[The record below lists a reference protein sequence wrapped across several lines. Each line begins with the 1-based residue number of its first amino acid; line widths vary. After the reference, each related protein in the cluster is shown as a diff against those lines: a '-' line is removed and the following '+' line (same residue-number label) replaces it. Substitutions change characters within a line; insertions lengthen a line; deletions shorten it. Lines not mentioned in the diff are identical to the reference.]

1 MHRMRVKNLDNIIL
15 SVLAICLIGIT
26 IAYATLSQNLD
37 ISGVATVKKGEW
49 NIHFTKLLTPKSEGD
64 ATAGKAVLNGDS
76 TVITISNGI
85 LSAPGDKIT
94 YEFDVI
100 NEGDI
105 DAEVELTSTQMENCR
120 AENGTDVT
128 SFCNKIE
135 FELFY
140 KDTKTPVAKGD
151 KLLGKEEK
159 TLNLVIT
166 YDKNRDLTS
175 LPTSPIILSD
185 ITSIINYT
193 MIKGNSS
200 STTPSNPSV
209 SIDPSKLPKYEE
221 NEVVYFDPINYK
233 LCDNESDTCYAWLVL
248 HGNTDEGKYELVY
261 KNTGVYDYNKAL
273 ENNGG
278 SYDGVLVN
286 YISKITETW
295 SDKIPKPEAKYNINS
310 TFDFTG
316 LKARIMNT
324 NELSENDNALL
335 NKLSICPA
343 SANLPCLIMGESTY
357 YYIMQNTMQSTFGF
371 SGASAP
377 FYINPV
383 IRVDLTT
390 VENIKDYIDDGTIK
404 YVCNEHIYDNGTL
417 SEAEYN
423 KLCKD
428 YIDES
433 LYSTSAN
440 SDGTVNI
447 SGFKSSTPSSYK
459 NNVWALPTKIDGK
472 TVTGIS
478 TGSFAQKGISS
489 KLIISPTIKTIDSN
503 SFVSNSILAL
513 ALPDSVTSIGEVSF
527 TGNSISTLN
536 IPGSVE
542 TIGSNAFNS
551 NNIRKL
557 TLNEGIKT
565 LNDYC
570 FANNAFKSVKLPDS
584 LSSVGIAFLNTPIE
598 MLDTGG
604 GFPISISTF
613 ATLKSSLK
621 SLIVGSSS
629 LQKEQTIDNGTFEGF
644 TELQNVTIRK
654 NVKKINR
661 QLFEL
666 DSALTNV
673 TLNDSIESIG
683 DYAFDRC
690 SKLKNIKL
698 SNSLKLIGQNAFSSS
713 GLLSVDIPESVI
725 KIGESAFTN
734 TPLKEINLNY
744 GLQTIDDMAFSLSSE
759 TTDTINE
766 ITIPDSVTT
775 IGNSILGN
783 RVINTLN
790 IGDGVASIDSN
801 MFNKLIVSNLN
812 IGKNSSKSQEILED
826 GFKGLNETPEK
837 TINIYGSVKKI
848 GINSFGSIN
857 IQNLTLNEGIT
868 QISMNAFQSNNIKS
882 VTIPSTVTSIG
893 DYAFYNNTN
902 LITANDNSGLLTCSM
917 VSSNTTI
924 NNKKNNTSLTCS
936 AN

>member
-1 MHRMRVKNLDNIIL
+1 MHRMKVKNLENIIL

-324 NELSENDNALL
+324 TELSENDNALL

-357 YYIMQNTMQSTFGF
+357 YYILNGNLGQTFGF

-377 FYINPV
+377 FHINPV

-390 VENIKDYIDDGTIK
+390 VENIKDYIDDGSVK
-404 YVCNEHIYDNGTL
+404 YVCDEHIYDNGTI
-417 SEAEYN
+417 SESEYN
-423 KLCKD
+423 KVCKD

-447 SGFKSSTPSSYK
+447 SGFKSSAPSSYK
-459 NNVWALPTKIDGK
+459 DNVWALPTKIDGK

-489 KLIISPTIKTIDSN
+489 KLIISPTIKIIDSN

-584 LSSVGIAFLNTPIE
+584 LTTVGIAFNGTPIE
-598 MLDTGG
+598 TLDTGG
-604 GFPISISTF
+604 GFKITVDAFLS
-613 ATLKSSLK
+613 LKSSLK
-621 SLIVGSSS
+621 NLAIGSDT
-629 LQKEQTIDNGTFEGF
+629 LQTEQTFEDAAFQNF
-644 TELQNVTIRK
+644 TMLETLTIRK
-654 NVKKINR
+654 NVKTLST

-666 DSALTNV
+666 DSALTTV
-673 TLNDSIESIG
+673 TLPSTIENIG
-683 DYAFDRC
+683 DYAFNKC
-690 SKLKNIKL
+690 FAL
-698 SNSLKLIGQNAFSSS
+698 SNVELPNGLIS
-713 GLLSVDIPESVI
+713 
-725 KIGESAFTN
+725 IGR
-734 TPLKEINLNY
+734 
-744 GLQTIDDMAFSLSSE
+744 FSL
-759 TTDTINE
+759 
-766 ITIPDSVTT
+766 
-775 IGNSILGN
+775 GNMNLKSI
-783 RVINTLN
+783 
-790 IGDGVASIDSN
+790 
-801 MFNKLIVSNLN
+801 
-812 IGKNSSKSQEILED
+812 
-826 GFKGLNETPEK
+826 
-837 TINIYGSVKKI
+837 
-848 GINSFGSIN
+848 
-857 IQNLTLNEGIT
+857 
-868 QISMNAFQSNNIKS
+868 
-882 VTIPSTVTSIG
+882 TIPSTVTSIG
-893 DYAFYNNTN
+893 NYAFYNNSN
-902 LITANDNSGLLTCSM
+902 LTTIDDNSGLSTCSM

-924 NNKKNNTSLTCS
+924 NNKKTNTSLTCS

>member
-1 MHRMRVKNLDNIIL
+1 MHRMKVKNLDNIIL

-383 IRVDLTT
+383 IRVNLTT

-404 YVCNEHIYDNGTL
+404 YVCNEHIYDNGTM

-423 KLCKD
+423 KVCKD

-565 LNDYC
+565 LNNYC
-570 FANNAFKSVKLPDS
+570 FGNNSFKSIKLPDS
-584 LSSVGIAFLNTPIE
+584 LTTVGIAFNGTPIE
-598 MLDTGG
+598 TLDTGG
-604 GFPISISTF
+604 GFKITVDAFLS
-613 ATLKSSLK
+613 LKSSLK
-621 SLIVGSSS
+621 NLAIGSDT
-629 LQKEQTIDNGTFEGF
+629 LQTEQTFEDAAFQNF
-644 TELQNVTIRK
+644 TMLETLTIRK
-654 NVKKINR
+654 NVKTLST

-666 DSALTNV
+666 DSALTTV
-673 TLNDSIESIG
+673 TLPSTIENIG
-683 DYAFDRC
+683 DYAFNKC
-690 SKLKNIKL
+690 FAL
-698 SNSLKLIGQNAFSSS
+698 SNVELPNGLIS
-713 GLLSVDIPESVI
+713 
-725 KIGESAFTN
+725 IGR
-734 TPLKEINLNY
+734 
-744 GLQTIDDMAFSLSSE
+744 FSL
-759 TTDTINE
+759 
-766 ITIPDSVTT
+766 
-775 IGNSILGN
+775 GNMNLKSI
-783 RVINTLN
+783 
-790 IGDGVASIDSN
+790 
-801 MFNKLIVSNLN
+801 
-812 IGKNSSKSQEILED
+812 
-826 GFKGLNETPEK
+826 
-837 TINIYGSVKKI
+837 
-848 GINSFGSIN
+848 
-857 IQNLTLNEGIT
+857 
-868 QISMNAFQSNNIKS
+868 
-882 VTIPSTVTSIG
+882 TIPSTVTSIG
-893 DYAFYNNTN
+893 NYAFYNNSN
-902 LITANDNSGLLTCSM
+902 LTTIDDNSGLSTCSM

-924 NNKKNNTSLTCS
+924 NNKKTNTSLTCS

>member
-1 MHRMRVKNLDNIIL
+1 MYRMKVKNLENIIL

-200 STTPSNPSV
+200 STTPSNPPV

-357 YYIMQNTMQSTFGF
+357 YYIMQNTMQSSFGF

-404 YVCNEHIYDNGTL
+404 YVCNEHIYDNGTM

-423 KLCKD
+423 KVCKD

-513 ALPDSVTSIGEVSF
+513 ALPDSVTSIGATSF
-527 TGNSISTLN
+527 AGNSISSL
-536 IPGSVE
+536 IVPGSVE
-542 TIGSNAFNS
+542 LIDEYAFVS
-551 NNIRKL
+551 NNISKL
-557 TLNEGIKT
+557 TLKEGIKT
-565 LNDYC
+565 LNNFC
-570 FANNAFKSVKLPDS
+570 FGNNSFKSIKLPDS
-584 LSSVGIAFLNTPIE
+584 LTTVGIAFNGTPIE
-598 MLDTGG
+598 TLDTGG
-604 GFPISISTF
+604 GFKITVDAFLS
-613 ATLKSSLK
+613 LKSSLK
-621 SLIVGSSS
+621 NLAIGSDT
-629 LQKEQTIDNGTFEGF
+629 LQTEQTFEDAAFQNF
-644 TELQNVTIRK
+644 TVLETLTIRK
-654 NVKKINR
+654 NVKTLSTR
-661 QLFEL
+661 LFEL
-666 DSALTNV
+666 DSKLTTV
-673 TLNDSIESIG
+673 TLPSTIENIG
-683 DYAFDRC
+683 DYAFNKC
-690 SKLKNIKL
+690 FAL
-698 SNSLKLIGQNAFSSS
+698 SNVELPNGLIS
-713 GLLSVDIPESVI
+713 
-725 KIGESAFTN
+725 IG
-734 TPLKEINLNY
+734 K
-744 GLQTIDDMAFSLSSE
+744 FSLS
-759 TTDTINE
+759 NM
-766 ITIPDSVTT
+766 
-775 IGNSILGN
+775 NLKSI
-783 RVINTLN
+783 
-790 IGDGVASIDSN
+790 
-801 MFNKLIVSNLN
+801 
-812 IGKNSSKSQEILED
+812 
-826 GFKGLNETPEK
+826 
-837 TINIYGSVKKI
+837 
-848 GINSFGSIN
+848 
-857 IQNLTLNEGIT
+857 
-868 QISMNAFQSNNIKS
+868 
-882 VTIPSTVTSIG
+882 TIPSTVTSIG
-893 DYAFYNNTN
+893 NYAFYNNSN
-902 LITANDNSGLLTCSM
+902 LTTIDDNSGLSTCSM

>member
-1 MHRMRVKNLDNIIL
+1 MYRMKVKNLENIIL

-49 NIHFTKLLTPKSEGD
+49 KRHFTKLLTPKSEGD

-200 STTPSNPSV
+200 STTPSNPPV

-357 YYIMQNTMQSTFGF
+357 YYIMQNTMQSSFGF

-404 YVCNEHIYDNGTL
+404 YVCNEHIYDNGTM

-423 KLCKD
+423 KVCKD

-513 ALPDSVTSIGEVSF
+513 ALPDSVTSIGATSF
-527 TGNSISTLN
+527 AGNSISSL
-536 IPGSVE
+536 IVPGSVE
-542 TIGSNAFNS
+542 LIDEYAFVS
-551 NNIRKL
+551 NNISKL
-557 TLNEGIKT
+557 TLKEGIKT
-565 LNDYC
+565 LNNFC
-570 FANNAFKSVKLPDS
+570 FGNNSFKSIKLPDS
-584 LSSVGIAFLNTPIE
+584 LTTVGIAFNGTPIE
-598 MLDTGG
+598 TLDTGG
-604 GFPISISTF
+604 GFKITVDAFLS
-613 ATLKSSLK
+613 LKSSLK
-621 SLIVGSSS
+621 NLAIGSDT
-629 LQKEQTIDNGTFEGF
+629 LQTEQTFEDAAFQNF
-644 TELQNVTIRK
+644 TVLETLTIRK
-654 NVKKINR
+654 NVKTLSTR
-661 QLFEL
+661 LFEL
-666 DSALTNV
+666 DSKLTTV
-673 TLNDSIESIG
+673 TLPSTIENIG
-683 DYAFDRC
+683 DYAFNKC
-690 SKLKNIKL
+690 FAL
-698 SNSLKLIGQNAFSSS
+698 SNVELPNGLIS
-713 GLLSVDIPESVI
+713 
-725 KIGESAFTN
+725 IG
-734 TPLKEINLNY
+734 K
-744 GLQTIDDMAFSLSSE
+744 FSLS
-759 TTDTINE
+759 NM
-766 ITIPDSVTT
+766 
-775 IGNSILGN
+775 NLKSI
-783 RVINTLN
+783 
-790 IGDGVASIDSN
+790 
-801 MFNKLIVSNLN
+801 
-812 IGKNSSKSQEILED
+812 
-826 GFKGLNETPEK
+826 
-837 TINIYGSVKKI
+837 
-848 GINSFGSIN
+848 
-857 IQNLTLNEGIT
+857 
-868 QISMNAFQSNNIKS
+868 
-882 VTIPSTVTSIG
+882 TIPSTVTSIG
-893 DYAFYNNTN
+893 NYAFYNNSN
-902 LITANDNSGLLTCSM
+902 LTTIDDNSGLSTCSM

>member
-1 MHRMRVKNLDNIIL
+1 MHRMKVKNLENIIL

-200 STTPSNPSV
+200 STIPSNPPV

-357 YYIMQNTMQSTFGF
+357 YYIMQNTMQSSFGF

-404 YVCNEHIYDNGTL
+404 YVCNEHIYDNGTM

-423 KLCKD
+423 KVCKD

-513 ALPDSVTSIGEVSF
+513 ALPDSVTSIGATSF
-527 TGNSISTLN
+527 AGNSISSL
-536 IPGSVE
+536 IVPGSVE
-542 TIGSNAFNS
+542 LIDEYAFVS
-551 NNIRKL
+551 NNISKL
-557 TLNEGIKT
+557 TLKEGIKT
-565 LNDYC
+565 LNNFC
-570 FANNAFKSVKLPDS
+570 FGNNSFKSIKLPDS
-584 LSSVGIAFLNTPIE
+584 LTTVGIAFNGTPIE
-598 MLDTGG
+598 TLDTGG
-604 GFPISISTF
+604 GFKITVDAFLS
-613 ATLKSSLK
+613 LKSSLK
-621 SLIVGSSS
+621 NLAIGSDT
-629 LQKEQTIDNGTFEGF
+629 LQTEQTFEDAAFQNF
-644 TELQNVTIRK
+644 TVLETLTIRK
-654 NVKKINR
+654 NVKTLSTR
-661 QLFEL
+661 LFEL
-666 DSALTNV
+666 DSKLTTV
-673 TLNDSIESIG
+673 TLPSTIENIG
-683 DYAFDRC
+683 DYAFNKC
-690 SKLKNIKL
+690 FAL
-698 SNSLKLIGQNAFSSS
+698 SNVELPNGLIS
-713 GLLSVDIPESVI
+713 
-725 KIGESAFTN
+725 IG
-734 TPLKEINLNY
+734 K
-744 GLQTIDDMAFSLSSE
+744 FSLS
-759 TTDTINE
+759 NM
-766 ITIPDSVTT
+766 
-775 IGNSILGN
+775 NLKSI
-783 RVINTLN
+783 
-790 IGDGVASIDSN
+790 
-801 MFNKLIVSNLN
+801 
-812 IGKNSSKSQEILED
+812 
-826 GFKGLNETPEK
+826 
-837 TINIYGSVKKI
+837 
-848 GINSFGSIN
+848 
-857 IQNLTLNEGIT
+857 
-868 QISMNAFQSNNIKS
+868 
-882 VTIPSTVTSIG
+882 TIPSTVTSIG
-893 DYAFYNNTN
+893 NYAFYNNSN
-902 LITANDNSGLLTCSM
+902 LTTIDDNSGLSTCSM

>member
-1 MHRMRVKNLDNIIL
+1 MKKLDNKNKGFTLIELLAVIIIISVIAVVAVPKILDVIENSKRQTSIESGQLYAKAVNQNMTFSDLDSSKYKSFFKSDQSVYSVKELSSVTVKN
-15 SVLAICLIGIT
+15 
-26 IAYATLSQNLD
+26 
-37 ISGVATVKKGEW
+37 K
-49 NIHFTKLLTPKSEGD
+49 PKSGS
-64 ATAGKAVLNGDS
+64 V
-76 TVITISNGI
+76 TIN
-85 LSAPGDKIT
+85 DKRVVGA
-94 YEFDVI
+94 DLCI
-100 NEGDI
+100 NEYNVIYNNGKWSTKKSDKCGT
-105 DAEVELTSTQMENCR
+105 TST
-120 AENGTDVT
+120 
-128 SFCNKIE
+128 
-135 FELFY
+135 
-140 KDTKTPVAKGD
+140 
-151 KLLGKEEK
+151 
-159 TLNLVIT
+159 
-166 YDKNRDLTS
+166 
-175 LPTSPIILSD
+175 
-185 ITSIINYT
+185 IN
-193 MIKGNSS
+193 
-200 STTPSNPSV
+200 
-209 SIDPSKLPKYEE
+209 PSKLPKYEE

-233 LCDNESDTCYAWLVL
+233 LCDSETDTCYAWLVL
-248 HGNTDEGKYELVY
+248 HGNTAEGKYELVY

-278 SYDGVLVN
+278 SYDGALVN

-295 SDKIPKPEAKYNINS
+295 SDKIPKPETKYNINS

-324 NELSENDNALL
+324 TELSENDNALL

-390 VENIKDYIDDGTIK
+390 VENIKDYIDDGSVK
-404 YVCNEHIYDNGTL
+404 YVCDEHIYDNGTI
-417 SEAEYN
+417 SESEYN
-423 KLCKD
+423 KVCKD

-447 SGFKSSTPSSYK
+447 SGFKSSAPSSYK
-459 NNVWALPTKIDGK
+459 DNVWALPTKIDGK

-598 MLDTGG
+598 TLDTGG
-604 GFPISISTF
+604 GFKITVDAFLS
-613 ATLKSSLK
+613 LKSSLK
-621 SLIVGSSS
+621 NLAIGSDT
-629 LQKEQTIDNGTFEGF
+629 LQTEQTFEDAAFQNF
-644 TELQNVTIRK
+644 TVLETLTIRK
-654 NVKKINR
+654 NVKTLST

-666 DSALTNV
+666 DSALTTV
-673 TLNDSIESIG
+673 TLPSTIENIG
-683 DYAFDRC
+683 DYAFNKC
-690 SKLKNIKL
+690 FAL
-698 SNSLKLIGQNAFSSS
+698 SNVELPNGLIS
-713 GLLSVDIPESVI
+713 
-725 KIGESAFTN
+725 IGR
-734 TPLKEINLNY
+734 
-744 GLQTIDDMAFSLSSE
+744 FSL
-759 TTDTINE
+759 
-766 ITIPDSVTT
+766 
-775 IGNSILGN
+775 GNMNLKSI
-783 RVINTLN
+783 
-790 IGDGVASIDSN
+790 
-801 MFNKLIVSNLN
+801 
-812 IGKNSSKSQEILED
+812 
-826 GFKGLNETPEK
+826 
-837 TINIYGSVKKI
+837 
-848 GINSFGSIN
+848 
-857 IQNLTLNEGIT
+857 
-868 QISMNAFQSNNIKS
+868 
-882 VTIPSTVTSIG
+882 TIPSTVTSIG
-893 DYAFYNNTN
+893 NYAFYNNSN
-902 LITANDNSGLLTCSM
+902 LTTIDDNSGLSTCSM

-924 NNKKNNTSLTCS
+924 NNKKTNTSLTCS

>member
-1 MHRMRVKNLDNIIL
+1 MHRMRVKNLENIIL

-278 SYDGVLVN
+278 SYDGALVN

-295 SDKIPKPEAKYNINS
+295 SDKIPKPETKYNINS

-324 NELSENDNALL
+324 TELSENDNALL

-357 YYIMQNTMQSTFGF
+357 YYILNGNLGQTFGF

-377 FYINPV
+377 FHINPV

-390 VENIKDYIDDGTIK
+390 VENIKDYIDDGSVK
-404 YVCNEHIYDNGTL
+404 YVCDEHIYDNGTI
-417 SEAEYN
+417 SESEYN
-423 KLCKD
+423 KVCKD

-447 SGFKSSTPSSYK
+447 SGFKSSAPSSYK
-459 NNVWALPTKIDGK
+459 DNVWALPTKIDGK

-478 TGSFAQKGISS
+478 TGSFAQKSISS
-489 KLIISPTIKTIDSN
+489 KLIISPTIKIIDSN

-565 LNDYC
+565 LNDFC

-598 MLDTGG
+598 TLDTGG
-604 GFPISISTF
+604 GFKITVAAFLS
-613 ATLKSSLK
+613 LKSSLK
-621 SLIVGSSS
+621 NLAIGSDT
-629 LQKEQTIDNGTFEGF
+629 LQTEQTFEDAAFQNF
-644 TELQNVTIRK
+644 TMLETLTIRK
-654 NVKKINR
+654 NVKTLST

-666 DSALTNV
+666 DSALTTV
-673 TLNDSIESIG
+673 TLPSTIENIG
-683 DYAFDRC
+683 DYAFNKC
-690 SKLKNIKL
+690 FAL
-698 SNSLKLIGQNAFSSS
+698 SNVELPNGLIS
-713 GLLSVDIPESVI
+713 
-725 KIGESAFTN
+725 IGR
-734 TPLKEINLNY
+734 
-744 GLQTIDDMAFSLSSE
+744 FSL
-759 TTDTINE
+759 
-766 ITIPDSVTT
+766 
-775 IGNSILGN
+775 GNMNLKSI
-783 RVINTLN
+783 
-790 IGDGVASIDSN
+790 
-801 MFNKLIVSNLN
+801 
-812 IGKNSSKSQEILED
+812 
-826 GFKGLNETPEK
+826 
-837 TINIYGSVKKI
+837 
-848 GINSFGSIN
+848 
-857 IQNLTLNEGIT
+857 
-868 QISMNAFQSNNIKS
+868 
-882 VTIPSTVTSIG
+882 TIPSTVTSIG
-893 DYAFYNNTN
+893 NYAFYNNSN
-902 LITANDNSGLLTCSM
+902 LTTIDDNSGLSTCSM

-924 NNKKNNTSLTCS
+924 NNKKTNTSLTCS

>member
-1 MHRMRVKNLDNIIL
+1 MYRMKVKNLENIIL

-76 TVITISNGI
+76 TVITISDGI

-175 LPTSPIILSD
+175 LPTSPIILSN

-193 MIKGNSS
+193 MIKDNSS

-248 HGNTDEGKYELVY
+248 HGNTTEGKYELVY
-261 KNTGVYDYNKAL
+261 KNTGVYDYSKAL

-278 SYDGVLVN
+278 SYDGALVN

-324 NELSENDNALL
+324 TELSENDNALL

-371 SGASAP
+371 SGNSAP

-404 YVCNEHIYDNGTL
+404 YVCNEHIYDNGTM

-423 KLCKD
+423 KVCKD

-447 SGFKSSTPSSYK
+447 SGFKSSAPSSYK
-459 NNVWALPTKIDGK
+459 DNVWALPTKIDGK

-489 KLIISPTIKTIDSN
+489 KLIISPTIKTLDSN

-513 ALPDSVTSIGEVSF
+513 ALPDSVTSIGATSF
-527 TGNSISTLN
+527 AGNSISSL
-536 IPGSVE
+536 IVPGSVE
-542 TIGSNAFNS
+542 LIDEYAFVS
-551 NNIRKL
+551 NNISKL
-557 TLNEGIKT
+557 TLKEGIKT
-565 LNDYC
+565 LNNYC
-570 FANNAFKSVKLPDS
+570 FGNNSFKSIKLPDS
-584 LSSVGIAFLNTPIE
+584 LTTVGIAFNGTPIE
-598 MLDTGG
+598 TLDTGG
-604 GFPISISTF
+604 GFKITVDAFLS
-613 ATLKSSLK
+613 LKSSLK
-621 SLIVGSSS
+621 NLAIGSDT
-629 LQKEQTIDNGTFEGF
+629 LQTEQTFEDAAFQNF
-644 TELQNVTIRK
+644 TVLETLTIRK
-654 NVKKINR
+654 NVKTLST

-666 DSALTNV
+666 DSALTTV
-673 TLNDSIESIG
+673 TLPSTIENIG
-683 DYAFDRC
+683 DYAFNKC
-690 SKLKNIKL
+690 FAL
-698 SNSLKLIGQNAFSSS
+698 SNVELPNGLISIGKFS
-713 GLLSVDIPESVI
+713 
-725 KIGESAFTN
+725 F
-734 TPLKEINLNY
+734 
-744 GLQTIDDMAFSLSSE
+744 
-759 TTDTINE
+759 
-766 ITIPDSVTT
+766 
-775 IGNSILGN
+775 
-783 RVINTLN
+783 
-790 IGDGVASIDSN
+790 SN
-801 MFNKLIVSNLN
+801 MNL
-812 IGKNSSKSQEILED
+812 KSI
-826 GFKGLNETPEK
+826 
-837 TINIYGSVKKI
+837 
-848 GINSFGSIN
+848 
-857 IQNLTLNEGIT
+857 
-868 QISMNAFQSNNIKS
+868 
-882 VTIPSTVTSIG
+882 TIPSTVTSIG
-893 DYAFYNNTN
+893 NYAFYNNSN
-902 LITANDNSGLLTCSM
+902 LTTIDDNSGLSTCSM

>member
-1 MHRMRVKNLDNIIL
+1 MHRMKVKNLENIIL

-128 SFCNKIE
+128 NFCNKIE

-193 MIKGNSS
+193 MIRGNSS

-233 LCDNESDTCYAWLVL
+233 LCDSETDTCYAWLVL
-248 HGNTDEGKYELVY
+248 HGNTAEGKYELVY

-278 SYDGVLVN
+278 SYDGALVN

-295 SDKIPKPEAKYNINS
+295 SDKIPKPETKYNINS

-324 NELSENDNALL
+324 TELSENDNALL
-335 NKLSICPA
+335 NKLSICPT

-357 YYIMQNTMQSTFGF
+357 YYILNGNLGQTFGF

-377 FYINPV
+377 FHINPV

-390 VENIKDYIDDGTIK
+390 VENIKDYIDDGSVK
-404 YVCNEHIYDNGTL
+404 YVCDEHIYDNGTI
-417 SEAEYN
+417 SESEYN
-423 KLCKD
+423 KVCKD

-447 SGFKSSTPSSYK
+447 SGFKSSAPSSYK
-459 NNVWALPTKIDGK
+459 DNVWALPTKIDGK

-478 TGSFAQKGISS
+478 TGSFAQKSISS
-489 KLIISPTIKTIDSN
+489 KLIISPTIKIIDSN

-584 LSSVGIAFLNTPIE
+584 LTTVGIAFNGTPIE
-598 MLDTGG
+598 TLDTGG
-604 GFPISISTF
+604 GFKITVDAFLS
-613 ATLKSSLK
+613 LKSSLK
-621 SLIVGSSS
+621 NLAIGSDT
-629 LQKEQTIDNGTFEGF
+629 LQTEQTFEDAAFQNF
-644 TELQNVTIRK
+644 TVLETLTIRK
-654 NVKKINR
+654 NVKTLST

-666 DSALTNV
+666 DSKLTTV
-673 TLNDSIESIG
+673 TLPSTIENIG
-683 DYAFDRC
+683 DYAFNKC
-690 SKLKNIKL
+690 FAL
-698 SNSLKLIGQNAFSSS
+698 SNVELPNGLIS
-713 GLLSVDIPESVI
+713 
-725 KIGESAFTN
+725 IG
-734 TPLKEINLNY
+734 K
-744 GLQTIDDMAFSLSSE
+744 FSLS
-759 TTDTINE
+759 NM
-766 ITIPDSVTT
+766 
-775 IGNSILGN
+775 NLKSI
-783 RVINTLN
+783 
-790 IGDGVASIDSN
+790 
-801 MFNKLIVSNLN
+801 
-812 IGKNSSKSQEILED
+812 
-826 GFKGLNETPEK
+826 
-837 TINIYGSVKKI
+837 
-848 GINSFGSIN
+848 
-857 IQNLTLNEGIT
+857 
-868 QISMNAFQSNNIKS
+868 
-882 VTIPSTVTSIG
+882 TIPSTVTSIG
-893 DYAFYNNTN
+893 NYAFYNNSN
-902 LITANDNSGLLTCSM
+902 LTTIDDNSGLSTCSM

>member
-1 MHRMRVKNLDNIIL
+1 MHRMEVKNLENIIL

-404 YVCNEHIYDNGTL
+404 YVCNEHIYDNGTM

-423 KLCKD
+423 KVCKD

-478 TGSFAQKGISS
+478 TGSFAQKSISS
-489 KLIISPTIKTIDSN
+489 KLIISPTIKIIDSN

-513 ALPDSVTSIGEVSF
+513 ALPDSVTSIGTTSF
-527 TGNSISTLN
+527 AGNSISSL
-536 IPGSVE
+536 IVPGSVE
-542 TIGSNAFNS
+542 LIDEYAFVS
-551 NNIRKL
+551 NNISKL
-557 TLNEGIKT
+557 TLKEGIKT
-565 LNDYC
+565 LNNYC
-570 FANNAFKSVKLPDS
+570 FGNNSFKSIKLPDS
-584 LSSVGIAFLNTPIE
+584 LTTVGIAFNGTPIE
-598 MLDTGG
+598 TLDTGG
-604 GFPISISTF
+604 GFKITVDAFLS
-613 ATLKSSLK
+613 LKSSLK
-621 SLIVGSSS
+621 NLAIGSDT
-629 LQKEQTIDNGTFEGF
+629 LQTEQTFEDAAFQNF
-644 TELQNVTIRK
+644 TVLETLTIRK
-654 NVKKINR
+654 NVKTLST

-666 DSALTNV
+666 DSKLTTV
-673 TLNDSIESIG
+673 TLPSTIENIG
-683 DYAFDRC
+683 DYAFNKC
-690 SKLKNIKL
+690 FAL
-698 SNSLKLIGQNAFSSS
+698 SNVELPNGLIS
-713 GLLSVDIPESVI
+713 
-725 KIGESAFTN
+725 IG
-734 TPLKEINLNY
+734 K
-744 GLQTIDDMAFSLSSE
+744 FSLS
-759 TTDTINE
+759 NM
-766 ITIPDSVTT
+766 
-775 IGNSILGN
+775 NLKSI
-783 RVINTLN
+783 
-790 IGDGVASIDSN
+790 
-801 MFNKLIVSNLN
+801 
-812 IGKNSSKSQEILED
+812 
-826 GFKGLNETPEK
+826 
-837 TINIYGSVKKI
+837 
-848 GINSFGSIN
+848 
-857 IQNLTLNEGIT
+857 
-868 QISMNAFQSNNIKS
+868 
-882 VTIPSTVTSIG
+882 TIPSTVTSIG
-893 DYAFYNNTN
+893 NYAFYNNSN
-902 LITANDNSGLLTCSM
+902 LTTIDDNSGLSTCSM

>member
-1 MHRMRVKNLDNIIL
+1 MHRMKVKNLENIIL
-15 SVLAICLIGIT
+15 SVLSICLIGIT

-76 TVITISNGI
+76 TVITISDGI

-233 LCDNESDTCYAWLVL
+233 LCDSETDTCYAWLVL
-248 HGNTDEGKYELVY
+248 HGNTAEGKYELVY

-278 SYDGVLVN
+278 SYDGALVN

-295 SDKIPKPEAKYNINS
+295 SDKIPKPETKYNINS

-324 NELSENDNALL
+324 TELSENDNALL

-357 YYIMQNTMQSTFGF
+357 YYILNGNLGQTFGF

-377 FYINPV
+377 FHINPV

-390 VENIKDYIDDGTIK
+390 VENIKDYIDDGSVK
-404 YVCNEHIYDNGTL
+404 YVCDEHIYDNGTM

-423 KLCKD
+423 KVCKD

-447 SGFKSSTPSSYK
+447 SGFKSSAPSSYK
-459 NNVWALPTKIDGK
+459 DNVWALPTKIDGK

-598 MLDTGG
+598 TLDTGG
-604 GFPISISTF
+604 GFKITVDAFLS
-613 ATLKSSLK
+613 LKSSLK
-621 SLIVGSSS
+621 NLAIGSDT
-629 LQKEQTIDNGTFEGF
+629 LQTEQTFEDAAFQNF
-644 TELQNVTIRK
+644 TMLETLTIRK
-654 NVKKINR
+654 NVKTLST

-666 DSALTNV
+666 DSALTTV
-673 TLNDSIESIG
+673 TLPSTIENIG
-683 DYAFDRC
+683 DYAFNKC
-690 SKLKNIKL
+690 FAL
-698 SNSLKLIGQNAFSSS
+698 SNVELPNGLIS
-713 GLLSVDIPESVI
+713 
-725 KIGESAFTN
+725 IGRF
-734 TPLKEINLNY
+734 
-744 GLQTIDDMAFSLSSE
+744 
-759 TTDTINE
+759 
-766 ITIPDSVTT
+766 
-775 IGNSILGN
+775 
-783 RVINTLN
+783 
-790 IGDGVASIDSN
+790 
-801 MFNKLIVSNLN
+801 
-812 IGKNSSKSQEILED
+812 
-826 GFKGLNETPEK
+826 
-837 TINIYGSVKKI
+837 
-848 GINSFGSIN
+848 SFGNMNLKSI
-857 IQNLTLNEGIT
+857 
-868 QISMNAFQSNNIKS
+868 
-882 VTIPSTVTSIG
+882 TIPSTVTSIG
-893 DYAFYNNTN
+893 NYAFYNNSN
-902 LITANDNSGLLTCSM
+902 LTTIDDNSGLSTCSM
-917 VSSNTTI
+917 VSSDTTI
-924 NNKKNNTSLTCS
+924 NNKKTNTSLTCS

>member
-1 MHRMRVKNLDNIIL
+1 MHRMKVKNLENIIL

-128 SFCNKIE
+128 NFCNKIE

-193 MIKGNSS
+193 MIRGNSS

-233 LCDNESDTCYAWLVL
+233 LCDSETDTCYAWLVL
-248 HGNTDEGKYELVY
+248 HGNTAEGKYELVY

-278 SYDGVLVN
+278 SYDGALVN

-295 SDKIPKPEAKYNINS
+295 SDKIPKPETKYNINS

-324 NELSENDNALL
+324 TELSENDNALL

-357 YYIMQNTMQSTFGF
+357 YYILNGNLGQTFGF

-377 FYINPV
+377 FHINPV

-390 VENIKDYIDDGTIK
+390 VENIKDYIDDGSVK
-404 YVCNEHIYDNGTL
+404 YVCDEHIYDNGTI
-417 SEAEYN
+417 SESEYN
-423 KLCKD
+423 KVCKD

-447 SGFKSSTPSSYK
+447 SGFKSSAPSSYK
-459 NNVWALPTKIDGK
+459 DNVWALPTKIDGK

-478 TGSFAQKGISS
+478 TGSFAQKSISS
-489 KLIISPTIKTIDSN
+489 KLIISPTIKIIDSN
-503 SFVSNSILAL
+503 SFISNSILAL
-513 ALPDSVTSIGEVSF
+513 ALPDSVTSIGTTSF

-598 MLDTGG
+598 TLDTGG
-604 GFPISISTF
+604 GFKITVDAFLS
-613 ATLKSSLK
+613 LKSSLK
-621 SLIVGSSS
+621 NLAIGSDT
-629 LQKEQTIDNGTFEGF
+629 LQTEQTFEDAAFQNF
-644 TELQNVTIRK
+644 TMLETLTIRK
-654 NVKKINR
+654 NVKTLST

-666 DSALTNV
+666 DSALTTV
-673 TLNDSIESIG
+673 TLPSTIENIG
-683 DYAFDRC
+683 DYAFNKC
-690 SKLKNIKL
+690 FAL
-698 SNSLKLIGQNAFSSS
+698 SNVELPNGLIS
-713 GLLSVDIPESVI
+713 
-725 KIGESAFTN
+725 IGR
-734 TPLKEINLNY
+734 
-744 GLQTIDDMAFSLSSE
+744 FSL
-759 TTDTINE
+759 
-766 ITIPDSVTT
+766 
-775 IGNSILGN
+775 GNMNLKSI
-783 RVINTLN
+783 
-790 IGDGVASIDSN
+790 
-801 MFNKLIVSNLN
+801 
-812 IGKNSSKSQEILED
+812 
-826 GFKGLNETPEK
+826 
-837 TINIYGSVKKI
+837 
-848 GINSFGSIN
+848 
-857 IQNLTLNEGIT
+857 
-868 QISMNAFQSNNIKS
+868 
-882 VTIPSTVTSIG
+882 TIPSTVTSIG
-893 DYAFYNNTN
+893 NYAFYNNSN
-902 LITANDNSGLLTCSM
+902 LTTIDDNSGLSTCSM

-924 NNKKNNTSLTCS
+924 NNKKTNTSLTCS

>member
-1 MHRMRVKNLDNIIL
+1 MHRMKVKNLENIIL

-26 IAYATLSQNLD
+26 ITYATLSQNLD

-404 YVCNEHIYDNGTL
+404 YVCNEHIYDNGTM

-423 KLCKD
+423 KVCKD

-513 ALPDSVTSIGEVSF
+513 ALPDSVTRIGATSF
-527 TGNSISTLN
+527 AGNSISSL
-536 IPGSVE
+536 IVPGSVE
-542 TIGSNAFNS
+542 LIDEYAFVS
-551 NNIRKL
+551 NNISKL
-557 TLNEGIKT
+557 TLKEGIKT
-565 LNDYC
+565 LNNFC
-570 FANNAFKSVKLPDS
+570 FGNNSFKSIKLPDS
-584 LSSVGIAFLNTPIE
+584 LTTVGIAFNGTPIE
-598 MLDTGG
+598 TLDTGG
-604 GFPISISTF
+604 GFKITVDAFLS
-613 ATLKSSLK
+613 LKSSLK
-621 SLIVGSSS
+621 NLAIGSDT
-629 LQKEQTIDNGTFEGF
+629 LQTEQTFEDAAFQNF
-644 TELQNVTIRK
+644 TVLETLTIRK
-654 NVKKINR
+654 NVKTLST

-666 DSALTNV
+666 DSKLTTV
-673 TLNDSIESIG
+673 TLPSTIENIG
-683 DYAFDRC
+683 DYAFNKC
-690 SKLKNIKL
+690 FAL
-698 SNSLKLIGQNAFSSS
+698 SNVELPNGLIS
-713 GLLSVDIPESVI
+713 
-725 KIGESAFTN
+725 IG
-734 TPLKEINLNY
+734 K
-744 GLQTIDDMAFSLSSE
+744 FSLS
-759 TTDTINE
+759 NM
-766 ITIPDSVTT
+766 
-775 IGNSILGN
+775 NLKSI
-783 RVINTLN
+783 
-790 IGDGVASIDSN
+790 
-801 MFNKLIVSNLN
+801 
-812 IGKNSSKSQEILED
+812 
-826 GFKGLNETPEK
+826 
-837 TINIYGSVKKI
+837 
-848 GINSFGSIN
+848 
-857 IQNLTLNEGIT
+857 
-868 QISMNAFQSNNIKS
+868 
-882 VTIPSTVTSIG
+882 TIPSTVTSIG
-893 DYAFYNNTN
+893 NYAFYNNSN
-902 LITANDNSGLLTCSM
+902 LTTIDDNSGLSTCSM

>member
-1 MHRMRVKNLDNIIL
+1 MHRMKVKNLENIIL

-295 SDKIPKPEAKYNINS
+295 SDKIPKPETKYNINS

-324 NELSENDNALL
+324 NELSENNNALL

-404 YVCNEHIYDNGTL
+404 YVCNEHIYDNGTM

-423 KLCKD
+423 KVCKD

-513 ALPDSVTSIGEVSF
+513 ALPDSVTSIGATSF
-527 TGNSISTLN
+527 AGNSISSL
-536 IPGSVE
+536 IVPGSVE
-542 TIGSNAFNS
+542 LIDEYAFVS
-551 NNIRKL
+551 NNISKL
-557 TLNEGIKT
+557 TLKEGIKT
-565 LNDYC
+565 LNNYC
-570 FANNAFKSVKLPDS
+570 FGNNSFKSIKLPDS
-584 LSSVGIAFLNTPIE
+584 LTTVGIAFNGTPIE
-598 MLDTGG
+598 TLDTGG
-604 GFPISISTF
+604 GFKITVDAFLS
-613 ATLKSSLK
+613 LKSSLK
-621 SLIVGSSS
+621 NLAIGSDT
-629 LQKEQTIDNGTFEGF
+629 LQTEQTFEDAAFQNF
-644 TELQNVTIRK
+644 TVLETLTIRK
-654 NVKKINR
+654 NVKTLST

-666 DSALTNV
+666 DSKLTTV
-673 TLNDSIESIG
+673 TLPSTIENIG
-683 DYAFDRC
+683 DYAFNKC
-690 SKLKNIKL
+690 FAL
-698 SNSLKLIGQNAFSSS
+698 SNVELPNGLIS
-713 GLLSVDIPESVI
+713 
-725 KIGESAFTN
+725 IG
-734 TPLKEINLNY
+734 K
-744 GLQTIDDMAFSLSSE
+744 FSLS
-759 TTDTINE
+759 NM
-766 ITIPDSVTT
+766 
-775 IGNSILGN
+775 NLKSI
-783 RVINTLN
+783 
-790 IGDGVASIDSN
+790 
-801 MFNKLIVSNLN
+801 
-812 IGKNSSKSQEILED
+812 
-826 GFKGLNETPEK
+826 
-837 TINIYGSVKKI
+837 
-848 GINSFGSIN
+848 
-857 IQNLTLNEGIT
+857 
-868 QISMNAFQSNNIKS
+868 
-882 VTIPSTVTSIG
+882 TIPSTVTSIG
-893 DYAFYNNTN
+893 NYAFYNNSN
-902 LITANDNSGLLTCSM
+902 LTTIDDNSGLSTCSM

-924 NNKKNNTSLTCS
+924 NNNKNNTSLTCS

>member
-1 MHRMRVKNLDNIIL
+1 MHRMRVKNLENIIL

-128 SFCNKIE
+128 NFCNKIE

-193 MIKGNSS
+193 MIRGNSS

-233 LCDNESDTCYAWLVL
+233 LCDSETDTCYAWLVL
-248 HGNTDEGKYELVY
+248 HGNTAEGKYELVY

-278 SYDGVLVN
+278 SYDGALVN

-295 SDKIPKPEAKYNINS
+295 SDKIPKPETKYNINS

-324 NELSENDNALL
+324 TELSENDNALL

-357 YYIMQNTMQSTFGF
+357 YYILNGNLGQTFGF

-377 FYINPV
+377 FHINPV

-390 VENIKDYIDDGTIK
+390 VENIKDYIDDGSVK
-404 YVCNEHIYDNGTL
+404 YVCDEHIYDNGTI
-417 SEAEYN
+417 SESEYN
-423 KLCKD
+423 KVCKD

-447 SGFKSSTPSSYK
+447 SGFKSSAPSSYK
-459 NNVWALPTKIDGK
+459 DNVWALPTKIDGK

-513 ALPDSVTSIGEVSF
+513 ALPDSVTSIGTTSF
-527 TGNSISTLN
+527 AGNSISSL
-536 IPGSVE
+536 IVPGSVE
-542 TIGSNAFNS
+542 LIDEYAFVS
-551 NNIRKL
+551 NNISKL
-557 TLNEGIKT
+557 TLKEGIKT
-565 LNDYC
+565 LNNYC
-570 FANNAFKSVKLPDS
+570 FGNNSFKSIKLPDS
-584 LSSVGIAFLNTPIE
+584 LTTVGIAFNGTPIE
-598 MLDTGG
+598 TLDTGG
-604 GFPISISTF
+604 GFKITVDAFLS
-613 ATLKSSLK
+613 LKSSLK
-621 SLIVGSSS
+621 NLAIGSDT
-629 LQKEQTIDNGTFEGF
+629 LQTEQTFEDAAFQNF
-644 TELQNVTIRK
+644 TVLETLTIRK
-654 NVKKINR
+654 NVKTLST

-666 DSALTNV
+666 DSKLTTV
-673 TLNDSIESIG
+673 TLPSTIENIG
-683 DYAFDRC
+683 DYAFNKC
-690 SKLKNIKL
+690 FAL
-698 SNSLKLIGQNAFSSS
+698 SNVELPNGLIS
-713 GLLSVDIPESVI
+713 
-725 KIGESAFTN
+725 IG
-734 TPLKEINLNY
+734 K
-744 GLQTIDDMAFSLSSE
+744 FSLS
-759 TTDTINE
+759 NM
-766 ITIPDSVTT
+766 
-775 IGNSILGN
+775 NLKSI
-783 RVINTLN
+783 
-790 IGDGVASIDSN
+790 
-801 MFNKLIVSNLN
+801 
-812 IGKNSSKSQEILED
+812 
-826 GFKGLNETPEK
+826 
-837 TINIYGSVKKI
+837 
-848 GINSFGSIN
+848 
-857 IQNLTLNEGIT
+857 
-868 QISMNAFQSNNIKS
+868 
-882 VTIPSTVTSIG
+882 TIPSTVTSIG
-893 DYAFYNNTN
+893 NYAFYNNSN
-902 LITANDNSGLLTCSM
+902 LTTIDDNSGLSTCSM

>member
-1 MHRMRVKNLDNIIL
+1 MYRMKVKNLENIIL

-404 YVCNEHIYDNGTL
+404 YVCNEHIYDNGTM

-423 KLCKD
+423 KVCKD

-513 ALPDSVTSIGEVSF
+513 ALPDSVTRIGTTSF
-527 TGNSISTLN
+527 AGNSISSL
-536 IPGSVE
+536 IVPGSVE
-542 TIGSNAFNS
+542 LIDEYAFVS
-551 NNIRKL
+551 NNISKL
-557 TLNEGIKT
+557 TLKEGIKT
-565 LNDYC
+565 LNNYC
-570 FANNAFKSVKLPDS
+570 FGNNSFKSIKLPDS
-584 LSSVGIAFLNTPIE
+584 LTTVGIAFNGTPIE
-598 MLDTGG
+598 TLDTGG
-604 GFPISISTF
+604 GFKITVDAFLS
-613 ATLKSSLK
+613 LKSSLK
-621 SLIVGSSS
+621 NLAIGSDT
-629 LQKEQTIDNGTFEGF
+629 LQTEQTFEDAAFQNF
-644 TELQNVTIRK
+644 TVLETLTIRK
-654 NVKKINR
+654 NVKTLST

-666 DSALTNV
+666 DSKLTTV
-673 TLNDSIESIG
+673 TLPSTIENIG
-683 DYAFDRC
+683 DYAFNKC
-690 SKLKNIKL
+690 FAL
-698 SNSLKLIGQNAFSSS
+698 SNVELPNGLIS
-713 GLLSVDIPESVI
+713 
-725 KIGESAFTN
+725 IG
-734 TPLKEINLNY
+734 K
-744 GLQTIDDMAFSLSSE
+744 FSLS
-759 TTDTINE
+759 NM
-766 ITIPDSVTT
+766 
-775 IGNSILGN
+775 NLKSI
-783 RVINTLN
+783 
-790 IGDGVASIDSN
+790 
-801 MFNKLIVSNLN
+801 
-812 IGKNSSKSQEILED
+812 
-826 GFKGLNETPEK
+826 
-837 TINIYGSVKKI
+837 
-848 GINSFGSIN
+848 
-857 IQNLTLNEGIT
+857 
-868 QISMNAFQSNNIKS
+868 
-882 VTIPSTVTSIG
+882 TIPSTVTSIG
-893 DYAFYNNTN
+893 NYAFYNNSN
-902 LITANDNSGLLTCSM
+902 LTTIDDNSGLSTCSM

-924 NNKKNNTSLTCS
+924 NNNKNNTSLTCS

>member
-1 MHRMRVKNLDNIIL
+1 MYKIKTKNLEDIIL
-15 SVLAICLIGIT
+15 LVLAICLIGIT
-26 IAYATLSQNLD
+26 VAYATLSQNLD

-76 TVITISNGI
+76 TVITISDGI

-105 DAEVELTSTQMENCR
+105 DAEVELTSTQMKNCR

-128 SFCNKIE
+128 NFCNKIE

-278 SYDGVLVN
+278 SYDGALVN

-295 SDKIPKPEAKYNINS
+295 SDKIPKPETKYNINS

-324 NELSENDNALL
+324 VELSENDNALL

-357 YYIMQNTMQSTFGF
+357 YYILNGNLGQTFGF

-377 FYINPV
+377 FHINPV

-390 VENIKDYIDDGTIK
+390 VGNIKDYIDDGSVK
-404 YVCNEHIYDNGTL
+404 YVCDEHIYDNGTI
-417 SEAEYN
+417 SESEYN
-423 KLCKD
+423 KVCKD

-447 SGFKSSTPSSYK
+447 SGFKSSAPSSYK
-459 NNVWALPTKIDGK
+459 DNVWALPTKIGGK
-472 TVTGIS
+472 TVAGITS
-478 TGSFAQKGISS
+478 GSFSQKNISS
-489 KLIISPTIKTIDSN
+489 KLIISPTIKN
-503 SFVSNSILAL
+503 LGNGSFSSNSILAL
-513 ALPDSVTSIGEVSF
+513 ALPDSVTSIGSSSF
-527 TGNSISTLN
+527 AGNSISSLN

-542 TIGSNAFNS
+542 AIGDNAFNS
-551 NNIRKL
+551 NNISKL
-557 TLNEGIKT
+557 TLKEGIKT
-565 LNDYC
+565 LNNYC
-570 FANNAFKSVKLPDS
+570 FENNSFKSIKLPDS
-584 LSSVGIAFLNTPIE
+584 LTTVGIAFNGTPIE
-598 MLDTGG
+598 TLDTGG
-604 GFPISISTF
+604 GFKITVDAFLS
-613 ATLKSSLK
+613 LKSSLK
-621 SLIVGSSS
+621 NLAIGSDT
-629 LQKEQTIDNGTFEGF
+629 LQIEQTFEDAAFQNF
-644 TELQNVTIRK
+644 TMLENLTIRK
-654 NVKKINR
+654 NVKTLST

-666 DSALTNV
+666 DSALTTV
-673 TLNDSIESIG
+673 TLPSTIENIG
-683 DYAFDRC
+683 DYAFNKC
-690 SKLKNIKL
+690 FAL
-698 SNSLKLIGQNAFSSS
+698 SNVELLNGLIS
-713 GLLSVDIPESVI
+713 
-725 KIGESAFTN
+725 IGRF
-734 TPLKEINLNY
+734 
-744 GLQTIDDMAFSLSSE
+744 
-759 TTDTINE
+759 
-766 ITIPDSVTT
+766 
-775 IGNSILGN
+775 
-783 RVINTLN
+783 
-790 IGDGVASIDSN
+790 
-801 MFNKLIVSNLN
+801 
-812 IGKNSSKSQEILED
+812 
-826 GFKGLNETPEK
+826 
-837 TINIYGSVKKI
+837 
-848 GINSFGSIN
+848 SFGNMNLKSI
-857 IQNLTLNEGIT
+857 
-868 QISMNAFQSNNIKS
+868 
-882 VTIPSTVTSIG
+882 TIPSTVTSIG
-893 DYAFYNNTN
+893 NYAFYNNSN
-902 LITANDNSGLLTCSM
+902 LTTIDDNSGLSTCSM
-917 VSSNTTI
+917 VSSDTTI

>member
-1 MHRMRVKNLDNIIL
+1 MHRMKVKNLENIIL

-200 STTPSNPSV
+200 STTPSNPPV

-357 YYIMQNTMQSTFGF
+357 YYIMQNTMQSSFGF

-404 YVCNEHIYDNGTL
+404 YVCNEHIYDNGTM

-423 KLCKD
+423 KVCKD

-513 ALPDSVTSIGEVSF
+513 ALPDSVTKIGTTSF
-527 TGNSISTLN
+527 AGNSISSL
-536 IPGSVE
+536 IVPGSVE
-542 TIGSNAFNS
+542 LIDEYAFVS
-551 NNIRKL
+551 NNISKL
-557 TLNEGIKT
+557 TLKEGIKT
-565 LNDYC
+565 LNNFC
-570 FANNAFKSVKLPDS
+570 FGNNSFKSIKLPDS
-584 LSSVGIAFLNTPIE
+584 LTTVGIAFNGTPIE
-598 MLDTGG
+598 TLDTGG
-604 GFPISISTF
+604 GFKITVDAFLS
-613 ATLKSSLK
+613 LKSSLK
-621 SLIVGSSS
+621 NLAIGSDT
-629 LQKEQTIDNGTFEGF
+629 LQTEQTFEDAAFQNF
-644 TELQNVTIRK
+644 TVLETLTIRK
-654 NVKKINR
+654 NVKTLST

-666 DSALTNV
+666 DSKLTTV
-673 TLNDSIESIG
+673 TLPSTIENIG
-683 DYAFDRC
+683 DYAFNKC
-690 SKLKNIKL
+690 FAL
-698 SNSLKLIGQNAFSSS
+698 SNVELPNGLIS
-713 GLLSVDIPESVI
+713 
-725 KIGESAFTN
+725 IG
-734 TPLKEINLNY
+734 K
-744 GLQTIDDMAFSLSSE
+744 FSLS
-759 TTDTINE
+759 NM
-766 ITIPDSVTT
+766 
-775 IGNSILGN
+775 NLKSI
-783 RVINTLN
+783 
-790 IGDGVASIDSN
+790 
-801 MFNKLIVSNLN
+801 
-812 IGKNSSKSQEILED
+812 
-826 GFKGLNETPEK
+826 
-837 TINIYGSVKKI
+837 
-848 GINSFGSIN
+848 
-857 IQNLTLNEGIT
+857 
-868 QISMNAFQSNNIKS
+868 
-882 VTIPSTVTSIG
+882 TIPSTVTSIG
-893 DYAFYNNTN
+893 NYAFYNNTN
-902 LITANDNSGLLTCSM
+902 LITANDNSGLLTCKM
-917 VSSNTTI
+917 VSTNTTI
-924 NNKKNNTSLTCS
+924 NNKKTNTSLTCT
-936 AN
+936 AE

>member
-1 MHRMRVKNLDNIIL
+1 MYKIKTKNLEDIIL
-15 SVLAICLIGIT
+15 LVLAICLIGIT
-26 IAYATLSQNLD
+26 VAYATLSQNLD

-76 TVITISNGI
+76 TVITISDGI

-233 LCDNESDTCYAWLVL
+233 LCDSETDTCYAWLVL
-248 HGNTDEGKYELVY
+248 HGNTAEGKYELVY

-278 SYDGVLVN
+278 SYDGALVN

-295 SDKIPKPEAKYNINS
+295 SDKIPKPETKYNINS

-324 NELSENDNALL
+324 VELSENDNALL

-357 YYIMQNTMQSTFGF
+357 YYILNGNLGQTFGF

-377 FYINPV
+377 FHINPV

-390 VENIKDYIDDGTIK
+390 VGNIKDYIDDGSVK
-404 YVCNEHIYDNGTL
+404 YVCDEHIYDNGTI
-417 SEAEYN
+417 SESEYN
-423 KLCKD
+423 KVCKD

-447 SGFKSSTPSSYK
+447 SGFKSSAPSSYK
-459 NNVWALPTKIDGK
+459 DNVWALPTKIDGK
-472 TVTGIS
+472 TVAGITS
-478 TGSFAQKGISS
+478 GSFSQKNISS
-489 KLIISPTIKTIDSN
+489 KLIISPTIKN
-503 SFVSNSILAL
+503 LGNGSFSSNSILAL
-513 ALPDSVTSIGEVSF
+513 ALPDSVTSIGSSSF
-527 TGNSISTLN
+527 AGNNISSLI
-536 IPGSVE
+536 IPGSIERIEDYTFV
-542 TIGSNAFNS
+542 S
-551 NNIRKL
+551 NNISSL
-557 TLNEGIKT
+557 VLNEGIKSIG
-565 LNDYC
+565 
-570 FANNAFKSVKLPDS
+570 NASFSTNSLKSLKLPDS
-584 LSSVGIAFLNTPIE
+584 LTSLDLSFSGNALE
-598 MLDTGG
+598 ELDTGG
-604 GFPISISTF
+604 GSINIEVGTF
-613 ATLKSSLK
+613 SSSQDSLK
-621 SLIVGSSS
+621 
-629 LQKEQTIDNGTFEGF
+629 
-644 TELQNVTIRK
+644 
-654 NVKKINR
+654 
-661 QLFEL
+661 
-666 DSALTNV
+666 
-673 TLNDSIESIG
+673 
-683 DYAFDRC
+683 
-690 SKLKNIKL
+690 
-698 SNSLKLIGQNAFSSS
+698 KLILGNDNSNVEQVMGQNAFNNFSVLTDVTINGNVRTISRNAFNNDT
-713 GLLSVDIPESVI
+713 LLSNVMLSPNIEKIDEYAFYRCSSLKNIILPNNLKTIGSYSFNGSKLVSV
-725 KIGESAFTN
+725 
-734 TPLKEINLNY
+734 
-744 GLQTIDDMAFSLSSE
+744 
-759 TTDTINE
+759 
-766 ITIPDSVTT
+766 TIPDSVTYIGEVAFLNVPFTSLDLGNGVIT
-775 IGNSILGN
+775 ISNGAFKGSSKLDTITIPDSTESIGTEILGG
-783 RVINTLN
+783 RTINVLN
-790 IGDGVASIDSN
+790 IGDGIQSIEAP
-801 MFNKLIVSNLN
+801 MFINVTVTTIN
-812 IGKNSSKSQEILED
+812 IGKNSSKSQTIEGSALNSSQL
-826 GFKGLNETPEK
+826 KGVEN
-837 TINIYGSVKKI
+837 INIYSSVKTIGAYAFSEMSVKKV
-848 GINSFGSIN
+848 
-857 IQNLTLNEGIT
+857 TLAEGIT
-868 QISMNAFQSNNIKS
+868 TIEKNVFQGNNIES
-882 VTIPSTVTSIG
+882 VILPSTLTTIG
-893 DYAFYNNTN
+893 EKAFAANPN
-902 LITANDNSGLLTCSM
+902 LRVIDDNSGISTCNI
-917 VSSNTTI
+917 VTTNTTI
-924 NNKKNNTSLTCS
+924 NNKKTNTSLTCS

>member
-1 MHRMRVKNLDNIIL
+1 MHRMKVKNLENIIL

-357 YYIMQNTMQSTFGF
+357 YYIMQNTMQSSFGF

-404 YVCNEHIYDNGTL
+404 YVCNEHIYDNGTM

-423 KLCKD
+423 KVCKD

-489 KLIISPTIKTIDSN
+489 KLIISPTIKIIDSN

-513 ALPDSVTSIGEVSF
+513 ALPDSVTKIGTTSF
-527 TGNSISTLN
+527 AGNSISSL
-536 IPGSVE
+536 IVPGSVE
-542 TIGSNAFNS
+542 LIDEYAFVS
-551 NNIRKL
+551 NNISKL
-557 TLNEGIKT
+557 TLKEGIKT
-565 LNDYC
+565 LNNFC
-570 FANNAFKSVKLPDS
+570 FGNNSFKSIKLPDS
-584 LSSVGIAFLNTPIE
+584 LTTVGIAFNGTPIE
-598 MLDTGG
+598 TLDTGG
-604 GFPISISTF
+604 GFKITVDAFLS
-613 ATLKSSLK
+613 LKSSLK
-621 SLIVGSSS
+621 NLAIGSDT
-629 LQKEQTIDNGTFEGF
+629 LQTEQTFEDAAFQNF
-644 TELQNVTIRK
+644 TVLETLTIRK
-654 NVKKINR
+654 NVKTLSTR
-661 QLFEL
+661 LFEL
-666 DSALTNV
+666 DSKLTTV
-673 TLNDSIESIG
+673 TLPSTIENIG
-683 DYAFDRC
+683 DYAFNKC
-690 SKLKNIKL
+690 FAL
-698 SNSLKLIGQNAFSSS
+698 SNVELSNGLIS
-713 GLLSVDIPESVI
+713 
-725 KIGESAFTN
+725 IG
-734 TPLKEINLNY
+734 K
-744 GLQTIDDMAFSLSSE
+744 FSLS
-759 TTDTINE
+759 NM
-766 ITIPDSVTT
+766 
-775 IGNSILGN
+775 NLKSI
-783 RVINTLN
+783 
-790 IGDGVASIDSN
+790 
-801 MFNKLIVSNLN
+801 
-812 IGKNSSKSQEILED
+812 
-826 GFKGLNETPEK
+826 
-837 TINIYGSVKKI
+837 
-848 GINSFGSIN
+848 
-857 IQNLTLNEGIT
+857 
-868 QISMNAFQSNNIKS
+868 
-882 VTIPSTVTSIG
+882 TIPSTVTSIG
-893 DYAFYNNTN
+893 NYAFYNNSN
-902 LITANDNSGLLTCSM
+902 LTTIDDNSGLSTCSM

>member
-1 MHRMRVKNLDNIIL
+1 MYKIKTKNLEDIIL
-15 SVLAICLIGIT
+15 LVLAICLIGIT
-26 IAYATLSQNLD
+26 VAYATLSQNLD

-76 TVITISNGI
+76 TVITISDGI

-128 SFCNKIE
+128 NFCNKIE

-248 HGNTDEGKYELVY
+248 HGNTAEGKYELVY

-278 SYDGVLVN
+278 SYDGALVN

-295 SDKIPKPEAKYNINS
+295 SDKIPKPETKYNINS

-324 NELSENDNALL
+324 VELSENDNALL

-377 FYINPV
+377 FHINPV

-390 VENIKDYIDDGTIK
+390 VENIKDYIDDGSVK
-404 YVCNEHIYDNGTL
+404 YVCDEHIYDNGTI
-417 SEAEYN
+417 SESEYN
-423 KLCKD
+423 KVCKD

-447 SGFKSSTPSSYK
+447 SGFKSSAPSSYK
-459 NNVWALPTKIDGK
+459 DNVWALPTKIDGK

-584 LSSVGIAFLNTPIE
+584 LSSVGIAFNGTPIE
-598 MLDTGG
+598 TLDTGG
-604 GFPISISTF
+604 GFKITVDAFLS
-613 ATLKSSLK
+613 LKSSLK
-621 SLIVGSSS
+621 NLAIGSDT
-629 LQKEQTIDNGTFEGF
+629 LQTEQTFEDAAFQNF
-644 TELQNVTIRK
+644 TMLETLTIRK
-654 NVKKINR
+654 NVKTLST

-666 DSALTNV
+666 DSALTTV
-673 TLNDSIESIG
+673 TLPSTIENIG
-683 DYAFDRC
+683 DYAFNKC
-690 SKLKNIKL
+690 FAL
-698 SNSLKLIGQNAFSSS
+698 SNVELPNGLISIGRFSF
-713 GLLSVDIPESVI
+713 G
-725 KIGESAFTN
+725 N
-734 TPLKEINLNY
+734 INLK
-744 GLQTIDDMAFSLSSE
+744 
-759 TTDTINE
+759 
-766 ITIPDSVTT
+766 
-775 IGNSILGN
+775 SI
-783 RVINTLN
+783 
-790 IGDGVASIDSN
+790 
-801 MFNKLIVSNLN
+801 
-812 IGKNSSKSQEILED
+812 
-826 GFKGLNETPEK
+826 
-837 TINIYGSVKKI
+837 
-848 GINSFGSIN
+848 
-857 IQNLTLNEGIT
+857 
-868 QISMNAFQSNNIKS
+868 
-882 VTIPSTVTSIG
+882 TIPSTVTSIG
-893 DYAFYNNTN
+893 NYAFYNNSN
-902 LITANDNSGLLTCSM
+902 LTTIDDNSGLSTCSM

>member
-1 MHRMRVKNLDNIIL
+1 MYKIKTKNLEDIIL
-15 SVLAICLIGIT
+15 LVLAICLIGIT
-26 IAYATLSQNLD
+26 VAYATLSQNLD

-76 TVITISNGI
+76 TVITISDGI

-193 MIKGNSS
+193 MIKGNSP

-233 LCDNESDTCYAWLVL
+233 LCDSETDTCYAWLVL
-248 HGNTDEGKYELVY
+248 HGNTAEGKYELVY

-278 SYDGVLVN
+278 SYDGALVN

-295 SDKIPKPEAKYNINS
+295 SDKIPKPETKYNINS

-324 NELSENDNALL
+324 TELSENDNALL

-390 VENIKDYIDDGTIK
+390 VENIKDYIDDGSVK
-404 YVCNEHIYDNGTL
+404 YVCDEHIYDNGTI
-417 SEAEYN
+417 SESEYN
-423 KLCKD
+423 KVCKD

-447 SGFKSSTPSSYK
+447 SGFKSSAPSSYK
-459 NNVWALPTKIDGK
+459 DNVWALPTKIDGK

-598 MLDTGG
+598 TLDTGG
-604 GFPISISTF
+604 GFKITVDAFLS
-613 ATLKSSLK
+613 LKSSLK
-621 SLIVGSSS
+621 NLAIGSDT
-629 LQKEQTIDNGTFEGF
+629 LQTEQTFEDAAFQNF
-644 TELQNVTIRK
+644 TVLETLTIRK
-654 NVKKINR
+654 NVKTLST

-666 DSALTNV
+666 DSALTTV
-673 TLNDSIESIG
+673 TLPSTIENIG
-683 DYAFDRC
+683 DYAFNKC
-690 SKLKNIKL
+690 FAL
-698 SNSLKLIGQNAFSSS
+698 SNVELPNGLIS
-713 GLLSVDIPESVI
+713 
-725 KIGESAFTN
+725 IGR
-734 TPLKEINLNY
+734 
-744 GLQTIDDMAFSLSSE
+744 FSL
-759 TTDTINE
+759 
-766 ITIPDSVTT
+766 
-775 IGNSILGN
+775 GNMNLKSI
-783 RVINTLN
+783 
-790 IGDGVASIDSN
+790 
-801 MFNKLIVSNLN
+801 
-812 IGKNSSKSQEILED
+812 
-826 GFKGLNETPEK
+826 
-837 TINIYGSVKKI
+837 
-848 GINSFGSIN
+848 
-857 IQNLTLNEGIT
+857 
-868 QISMNAFQSNNIKS
+868 
-882 VTIPSTVTSIG
+882 TIPSTVTSIG
-893 DYAFYNNTN
+893 NYAFYNNSN
-902 LITANDNSGLLTCSM
+902 LTTIDDNSGLSTCSM

-924 NNKKNNTSLTCS
+924 NNKKTNTSLTCS

>member
-1 MHRMRVKNLDNIIL
+1 MHRMKVKNLENIIL

-404 YVCNEHIYDNGTL
+404 YVCNEHIYDNGTM

-423 KLCKD
+423 KVCKD

-513 ALPDSVTSIGEVSF
+513 ALPDSVTRIGTTSF
-527 TGNSISTLN
+527 AGNSISSL
-536 IPGSVE
+536 IVPGSVE
-542 TIGSNAFNS
+542 LIDEYAFVS
-551 NNIRKL
+551 NNISKL
-557 TLNEGIKT
+557 TLKEGIKT
-565 LNDYC
+565 LNNYC
-570 FANNAFKSVKLPDS
+570 FGNNSFKSIKLPDS
-584 LSSVGIAFLNTPIE
+584 LTTVGIAFNGTPIE
-598 MLDTGG
+598 TLDTGG
-604 GFPISISTF
+604 GFKITVDAFLS
-613 ATLKSSLK
+613 LKSSLK
-621 SLIVGSSS
+621 NLAIGSDT
-629 LQKEQTIDNGTFEGF
+629 LQTEQNFEDAAFQNF
-644 TELQNVTIRK
+644 TVLETLTIRK
-654 NVKKINR
+654 NVKTLST

-666 DSALTNV
+666 DSKLTTV
-673 TLNDSIESIG
+673 TLPSTIENIG
-683 DYAFDRC
+683 DYAFNKC
-690 SKLKNIKL
+690 FAL
-698 SNSLKLIGQNAFSSS
+698 SNVELPNGLIS
-713 GLLSVDIPESVI
+713 
-725 KIGESAFTN
+725 IG
-734 TPLKEINLNY
+734 K
-744 GLQTIDDMAFSLSSE
+744 FSLS
-759 TTDTINE
+759 NM
-766 ITIPDSVTT
+766 
-775 IGNSILGN
+775 NLKSI
-783 RVINTLN
+783 
-790 IGDGVASIDSN
+790 
-801 MFNKLIVSNLN
+801 
-812 IGKNSSKSQEILED
+812 
-826 GFKGLNETPEK
+826 
-837 TINIYGSVKKI
+837 
-848 GINSFGSIN
+848 
-857 IQNLTLNEGIT
+857 
-868 QISMNAFQSNNIKS
+868 
-882 VTIPSTVTSIG
+882 TIPSTVTSIG
-893 DYAFYNNTN
+893 NYAFYNNSN
-902 LITANDNSGLLTCSM
+902 LTTIDDNSGLSTCSM